1 MILILFISAIILDFV
16 FIYICE
22 KKCWDLTLIL
32 LIFVVGLIGI
42 MCCNFIDETKQESEA
57 KSIFYCCDET
67 YYIDSYPIKGDEI
80 FATDVEGKEVVLP
93 RDRAVIK
100 NKGE

>member
-42 MCCNFIDETKQESEA
+42 MCCNFIDETK
-57 KSIFYCCDET
+57 
-67 YYIDSYPIKGDEI
+67 
-80 FATDVEGKEVVLP
+80 
-93 RDRAVIK
+93 
-100 NKGE
+100 

>member
-42 MCCNFIDETKQESEA
+42 MCDALIPCGRSSEA
-57 KSIFYCCDET
+57 YGFY
-67 YYIDSYPIKGDEI
+67 Y
-80 FATDVEGKEVVLP
+80 KERNRKHAGLEA
-93 RDRAVIK
+93 RIEAL
-100 NKGE
+100 NKGEEDPYLWDDVKEFNSDLEYAQY

>member
-42 MCCNFIDETKQESEA
+42 LCYNFIDETKQESEA
-57 KSIFYCCDET
+57 AAILYCCDET
-67 YYIDSYPIKGDEI
+67 CYIDSYTIKGDEI
-80 FATDVEGKEVVLP
+80 FAVDVKGIEIILP
-93 RDRAVIK
+93 KDRTVIK